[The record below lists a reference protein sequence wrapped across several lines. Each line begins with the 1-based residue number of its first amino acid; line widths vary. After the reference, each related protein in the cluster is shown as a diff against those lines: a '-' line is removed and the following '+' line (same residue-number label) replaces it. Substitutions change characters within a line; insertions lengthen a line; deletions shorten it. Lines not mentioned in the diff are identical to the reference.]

1 MCNSH
6 KSGRAPK
13 GFNTGIITQKRGDVK
28 FENLKKSLYFFGLM
42 LGLLMFWVDW
52 RDENKSGVI
61 KINLN
66 HVTFVG
72 LIVGIMNLHK
82 QIQRI
87 I

>member
-13 GFNTGIITQKRGDVK
+13 GFNTRIITQKRGDVK
-28 FENLKKSLYFFGLM
+28 FKNLKKSLYFFGLI
-42 LGLLMFWVDW
+42 LGLLMFCIGWI
-52 RDENKSGVI
+52 DENKNSVI

-72 LIVGIMNLHK
+72 LFIGIMNYY
-82 QIQRI
+82 
-87 I
+87 